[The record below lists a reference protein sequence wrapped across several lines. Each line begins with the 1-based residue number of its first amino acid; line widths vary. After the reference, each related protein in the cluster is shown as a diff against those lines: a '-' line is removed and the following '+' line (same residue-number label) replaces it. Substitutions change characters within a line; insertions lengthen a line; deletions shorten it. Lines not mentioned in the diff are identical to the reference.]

1 MKRREFL
8 KTSLTASTL
17 AGLSTATLR
26 AAAAPAGG
34 NREIYEWRIYRQK
47 ADGKADL
54 LQTYL
59 EKAAVPTW
67 NRLGIKSVGVFVQQE
82 RAGQPGNTEVRD
94 ASAVHVLLPYSSAE
108 AFAAITAQFNSD
120 EQCQKLGA
128 EYLGVNKDH
137 AAFDRIDSWLLLAF
151 AGMPKMEL
159 PAYSVDKKPR
169 MFEIRRYESYSEPKA
184 LKKIDM
190 FNSGEMDVMRET
202 KLAPVFYGQALIGA
216 DLPHLTYMLSAEN
229 TDDHKAHWGVF
240 GKHPKWNSMQKD
252 PQYADTVSRIKNW
265 FVVPTPYSQI

>member
-1 MKRREFL
+1 
-8 KTSLTASTL
+8 
-17 AGLSTATLR
+17 
-26 AAAAPAGG
+26 
-34 NREIYEWRIYRQK
+34 
-47 ADGKADL
+47 
-54 LQTYL
+54 
-59 EKAAVPTW
+59 
-67 NRLGIKSVGVFVQQE
+67 VGVFVQQE